1 MLRRDFLIETS
12 LAAVGLSMQDVGGG
26 RDPLLDSLIEGWTAG
41 IPKWLQEAKLPAAS
55 IAIVRD
61 GRLAWR
67 RAFGVKDTG
76 TNEPV
81 DGDSV
86 FAACSNTKPVFA
98 YGVMKLVERGL
109 LDLDTPLARY
119 TKRRITA
126 DPRIELITAR
136 HVRITRRGFP
146 TGDRGRNSRFSSRR
160 APGINIRGKAS
171 ATCSRSLKRSR
182 ARRSSASC
190 STTFCVRW
198 E

>member
-1 MLRRDFLIETS
+1 M
-12 LAAVGLSMQDVGGG
+12 
-26 RDPLLDSLIEGWTAG
+26 
-41 IPKWLQEAKLPAAS
+41 PAAS

-109 LDLDTPLARY
+109 DMPLSRY
-119 TKRRITA
+119 TKRRITT
-126 DPRIELITAR
+126 DRETVLRSVIGQCQSLVTNHQSLIL
-136 HVRITRRGFP
+136 VP
-146 TGDRGRNSRFSSRR
+146 
-160 APGINIRGKAS
+160 
-171 ATCSRSLKRSR
+171 LRSR
-182 ARRSSASC
+182 ISTPSRLERHSSVA
-190 STTFCVRW
+190 
-198 E
+198 

>member
-1 MLRRDFLIETS
+1 VT
-12 LAAVGLSMQDVGGG
+12 
-26 RDPLLDSLIEGWTAG
+26 TG
-41 IPKWLQEAKLPAAS
+41 IPKWLEEARLPAAS

-109 LDLDTPLARY
+109 LDLDT
-119 TKRRITA
+119 
-126 DPRIELITAR
+126 
-136 HVRITRRGFP
+136 
-146 TGDRGRNSRFSSRR
+146 RR
-160 APGINIRGKAS
+160 APTDIGRVPK
-171 ATCSRSLKRSR
+171 
-182 ARRSSASC
+182 
-190 STTFCVRW
+190 
-198 E
+198 